1 MTHGEPDFLVLEYV
15 TLTKDPLTGLVIAIG
30 GTGQVADILQRSGFL
45 DADGPRGPYHRLPH
59 GLPVREQRLKVT
71 AASHALMSAG
81 HSVSLDPALNA
92 FDTADGDRDVA
103 LRYLTELAERAAD
116 ATSDTEVAE
125 VLTAVAAPT
134 TGLLPLVREVV
145 VRAGSPSPVKRT
157 AQARNRSRSPSSE
170 IRRRT
175 LRAPPTGSSSPA
187 TTPPAP
193 RSSRHPPRR
202 RQAQYSRQPPWPD
215 GAVELKDRR
224 WQIWPTSTAP
234 TSRSISR
241 P

>member
-1 MTHGEPDFLVLEYV
+1 MTHGEPDFRVLEYI
-15 TLTKDPLTGLVIAIG
+15 TLTKDPRTGLVVAIG
-30 GTGQVADILQRSGFL
+30 GTGQVADILQHSGFL

-59 GLPVREQRLKVT
+59 GLPVREQRLKTT

-81 HSVSLDPALNA
+81 HSVYLDPALNA

-145 VRAGSPSPVKRT
+145 VRAWITLSHEADSAGAEPEPV
-157 AQARNRSRSPSSE
+157 AQLGDTTEALARAANRILFARNHAARAPE
-170 IRRRT
+170 QPAPTKTPPGPVQPTTTVARRR
-175 LRAPPTGSSSPA
+175 R
-187 TTPPAP
+187 
-193 RSSRHPPRR
+193 
-202 RQAQYSRQPPWPD
+202 
-215 GAVELKDRR
+215 
-224 WQIWPTSTAP
+224 
-234 TSRSISR
+234 
-241 P
+241 